1 MLSQTSIVFW
11 SLPVPYWSKAQKL
24 SDRLHWWNESRP
36 ALNNVWRAHSVF
48 TGVSVLS
55 FGLELRVDI
64 VNHCW
69 IERNLRLLLLLILY
83 AEEFIVTE
91 VMLWSQKKNSIILTF
106 KSKWWTYSKFERYKL
121 SSRGASLGI
130 YNKKYKR
137 IGYQWKPSPT
147 SPMVQIWVLISW
159 EWSPTIAEI
168 WNASWKRF
176 VSDYPRRSGIS
187 TISSFR

>member
-1 MLSQTSIVFW
+1 MTIISIQFSISYRASVDKRFYLVQELKE
-11 SLPVPYWSKAQKL
+11 LPS
-24 SDRLHWWNESRP
+24 WNEGFSI
-36 ALNNVWRAHSVF
+36 SVF

-69 IERNLRLLLLLILY
+69 IEKNLRLLMLLILY

-91 VMLWSQKKNSIILTF
+91 VMLWSQEKNSVILTF
-106 KSKWWTYSKFERYKL
+106 KSKWWTYSNFERYKL
-121 SSRGASLGI
+121 SSRGASLRI
-130 YNKKYKR
+130 YNNKYKR

-147 SPMVQIWVLISW
+147 SPMVQIWVLSCW

-168 WNASWKRF
+168 WDASGKRF
-176 VSDYPRRSGIS
+176 VSDYPRRSEIS

>member
-1 MLSQTSIVFW
+1 MTIISIQFSLSYRASMDKSFYLVKE
-11 SLPVPYWSKAQKL
+11 LKE
-24 SDRLHWWNESRP
+24 LHTWNEGFSI
-36 ALNNVWRAHSVF
+36 SVF

-69 IERNLRLLLLLILY
+69 IEKNLRLLLLLILY
-83 AEEFIVTE
+83 VRSS
-91 VMLWSQKKNSIILTF
+91 LLLRGCYDPRKKKNSVILTF
-106 KSKWWTYSKFERYKL
+106 KSKWSTYSKFERYKL
-121 SSRGASLGI
+121 SSPGASLGI
-130 YNKKYKR
+130 YNNKYKR

-147 SPMVQIWVLISW
+147 SPMVQMWVLICW

-168 WNASWKRF
+168 WDASGKRF
-176 VSDYPRRSGIS
+176 VSDYPRRSEIS

>member
-1 MLSQTSIVFW
+1 MTIISIQFSLSYRASVDKRFYLVQELKE
-11 SLPVPYWSKAQKL
+11 LPS
-24 SDRLHWWNESRP
+24 WNEGFSI
-36 ALNNVWRAHSVF
+36 SVF

-69 IERNLRLLLLLILY
+69 IEKNLRLLLLLILY

-91 VMLWSQKKNSIILTF
+91 VMLWSQKKNSVILTF

-121 SSRGASLGI
+121 SSRGASLRI
-130 YNKKYKR
+130 YNNKYKR

-147 SPMVQIWVLISW
+147 SPMVQIWVLICW

-168 WNASWKRF
+168 GDASGKRF
-176 VSDYPRRSGIS
+176 VSDYPRRSEIS